1 MRGSARAA
9 VRLLRTDPAT
19 FNVWVRHV
27 RAMEQALGVEAAHN
41 YTDVVVRAAKND
53 GGSIELAHSIP
64 DLFAQVD
71 PANRQRFVGILM
83 RVLETHPAAAKMVA
97 RTLPALLDT
106 MDDHTLASFVAKALS
121 LHDGSARKAESFLR
135 MESETAH
142 VAADTLVEGTS
153 LRSMYRQLTLYA
165 RAHCGESVQI
175 RPGGERA
182 FTDGRNLYLPNRI
195 SVYGDERDV
204 EVYRVLTARASGF
217 IEFGSLN
224 LDLEV
229 VGGSWPA
236 PREGEMVLDRMLRG
250 FANPSI
256 ARSLFLMF
264 EHARV
269 EARLRQVYPGVA
281 RRMDTLGPDWRI
293 RVDPSLAKTAVDQV
307 LALVLAKIT
316 GGEEPVVDAVCI
328 GIAES
333 VLSHV
338 QTEKWV
344 RVEDTVAAVV
354 SAYPLIDAL
363 LERVQETAQIG
374 LEVVGFDP
382 QALSQSDRDVEV
394 QAESLLRSLKDVS
407 PQDWKDA
414 RDKAKNE
421 RQSYEEM
428 SDFLDSLSAPD
439 GPLRNHEEDAAEAV
453 RSGRFSDD
461 PDVDHDVGV
470 GVFQYPEWDHQ
481 LMDYKPGWVRLTE
494 YALRAGHTD
503 FVDAV
508 IAEHGQM
515 IDGLRKSFEALRP
528 ESTQRL
534 RGLTD
539 GDELDFDAVVKAH
552 ISRRA
557 GHGGE
562 EGLYIKK
569 VRANRD
575 VAVAFLVDMSSSTN
589 EHINTASKRI
599 IDVEREALVLTS
611 EAIHALGDDAAIYGY
626 SGFGRDQVAFYVAKE
641 FSDPWDDRVRE
652 RIGRIGWKMENRD
665 GAAIRHA
672 ITKMADHP
680 AKVKLL
686 ILLSDGKPLD
696 CGCDHYSDVYAQ
708 EDTRQAL
715 IEARQQGVH
724 PFCITVDPHGRT
736 YLRRMYGDGSY
747 TIIDSVEA
755 LPQRLPTIYRRLTR

>member
-1 MRGSARAA
+1 
-9 VRLLRTDPAT
+9 
-19 FNVWVRHV
+19 
-27 RAMEQALGVEAAHN
+27 
-41 YTDVVVRAAKND
+41 
-53 GGSIELAHSIP
+53 
-64 DLFAQVD
+64 
-71 PANRQRFVGILM
+71 
-83 RVLETHPAAAKMVA
+83 
-97 RTLPALLDT
+97 
-106 MDDHTLASFVAKALS
+106 
-121 LHDGSARKAESFLR
+121 
-135 MESETAH
+135 
-142 VAADTLVEGTS
+142 
-153 LRSMYRQLTLYA
+153 MYRQLTLYA

-382 QALSQSDRDVEV
+382 QA
-394 QAESLLRSLKDVS
+394 
-407 PQDWKDA
+407 
-414 RDKAKNE
+414 
-421 RQSYEEM
+421 
-428 SDFLDSLSAPD
+428 
-439 GPLRNHEEDAAEAV
+439 
-453 RSGRFSDD
+453 
-461 PDVDHDVGV
+461 
-470 GVFQYPEWDHQ
+470 
-481 LMDYKPGWVRLTE
+481 
-494 YALRAGHTD
+494 
-503 FVDAV
+503 
-508 IAEHGQM
+508 
-515 IDGLRKSFEALRP
+515 
-528 ESTQRL
+528 
-534 RGLTD
+534 
-539 GDELDFDAVVKAH
+539 
-552 ISRRA
+552 
-557 GHGGE
+557 
-562 EGLYIKK
+562 
-569 VRANRD
+569 
-575 VAVAFLVDMSSSTN
+575 
-589 EHINTASKRI
+589 
-599 IDVEREALVLTS
+599 
-611 EAIHALGDDAAIYGY
+611 
-626 SGFGRDQVAFYVAKE
+626 
-641 FSDPWDDRVRE
+641 
-652 RIGRIGWKMENRD
+652 
-665 GAAIRHA
+665 
-672 ITKMADHP
+672 
-680 AKVKLL
+680 
-686 ILLSDGKPLD
+686 
-696 CGCDHYSDVYAQ
+696 
-708 EDTRQAL
+708 
-715 IEARQQGVH
+715 
-724 PFCITVDPHGRT
+724 
-736 YLRRMYGDGSY
+736 
-747 TIIDSVEA
+747 
-755 LPQRLPTIYRRLTR
+755 